1 MIVRVL
7 DEGQYELDEDAVARV
22 EALDATLSQ
31 ALSAGDE
38 AWFTRAL
45 ASLLAEIRSSGR
57 RLDPATIV
65 PSDMAVPSEGSSLEE
80 VRALLGE
87 GTPEHA

>member
-7 DEGQYELDEDAVARV
+7 DEGQYELDEAAVARV

-31 ALSAGDE
+31 ALGAGDE
-38 AWFTRAL
+38 AWFTKAL
-45 ASLLAEIRSSGR
+45 VRLVTEIRSSGR

-65 PSDMAVPSEGSSLEE
+65 PSDMAVPAEGSSLEE
-80 VRALLGE
+80 VRALLAE